1 MLVALSIG
9 LFQATAA
16 IPAAHVAA
24 VPPVTRAAAVRAD
37 HGPVV
42 DGRDDDPIWRV
53 AVPITDFYE
62 FEPVEGKVPRY
73 RTEAKLAYDSRNLYV
88 YVRMFDPEPDKLLRL
103 LSRRDVRGPT
113 DQIKIIVDSYHDRR
127 SGFQFA
133 VNPAGVKRDFSLYN
147 DSNEDIAWDGVWDV
161 ATTVDSLGWTAE
173 FRIPLSQLRYG
184 AADSHTFGVGIWRD
198 IERHKER
205 VSWPRFQRNLAGIA
219 SQLGEVTGFEGL
231 SSPRRLEISPY
242 LLTKNETVFEGS
254 GARHPQR
261 LAAGVDLKFG
271 VSSNLTLD
279 ATVNPDFGQVEADPA
294 QLNLTA
300 FETFFGERRPFFI
313 EGSGLLSMRVNCYVV
328 RDCGNEMLFYSR
340 RIGRAPSLSD
350 RYGDAT
356 SPTGTT
362 ILGAAKLTGRTPS
375 GWSVGVL
382 EAVTGREAGTG
393 DRTIEPRTSYTVAR
407 LTKDF
412 RRGSSG
418 VGVIGTMVQR
428 DNDGWTDDA
437 LRSSAVVGGVDFRH
451 RFAADRFE
459 LSGQLIGSRVAGS
472 PEAIAATQASSVHYF
487 NRPDA
492 ALDFDPT
499 RTSLSGNAQQLRLAK
514 VGGGKVRFET
524 TYQRV
529 SPGFEINDLGFLR
542 RADWQAQASWA
553 QLALQRPGAFY
564 RQLYWN
570 LNQWNEWNTE
580 GLLLE
585 RGFNSNI
592 HFALPN
598 NWWVHAGGSLGGL
611 GAAYCDR
618 CARGGPAVRTDGFTS
633 TWGGIEGDSRMVASP
648 SLWFNASRRDGGRS
662 RSYGIDPSMRFRV
675 SSRWSSSLG
684 VGFGWN
690 EDDRQWYANIVDGEG
705 GTHYTFGR
713 LTQRTAS
720 VVGRVDF
727 TASPDLTV
735 QLYLQPFISKGRFS
749 SIRELADPRAAD
761 YDDRY
766 HPYQGAGADEPAQF
780 NVKQFRSNAVVR
792 WEYRPGSVIFLV
804 WQHGR
809 FDEETRYGERSFT
822 GDLGALFR
830 TPATNTL
837 LLKMSYWFDR

>member
-9 LFQATAA
+9 LFQATAV

-24 VPPVTRAAAVRAD
+24 APPERRAAAVRAD
-37 HGPVV
+37 QSPLV
-42 DGRDDDPIWRV
+42 DGRDDDAIWRV

-62 FEPVEGKVPRY
+62 FEPIEGKVPRY
-73 RTEAKLAYDSRNLYV
+73 RTEARIAYDSRNLYIF
-88 YVRMFDPEPDKLLRL
+88 VRMFDPEPDKLLRL

-113 DQIKIIVDSYHDRR
+113 DQVKVIVDSYHDRR

-133 VNPAGVKRDFSLYN
+133 VNPAGVKLDFSLYN
-147 DSNEDIAWDGVWDV
+147 DSNEDVAWDGVWDV
-161 ATTVDSLGWTAE
+161 GTTVDSLGWTAE

-205 VSWPRFQRNLAGIA
+205 VSWPSFQRNQAGIA

-231 SSPRRLEISPY
+231 PSPRRAEISPY
-242 LLTKNETVFEGS
+242 LLTKNETVFEGT

-261 LAAGVDLKFG
+261 LAGGVDLKFG

-313 EGSGLLSMRVNCYVV
+313 EGGSLLSMRVNCYVV

-375 GWSVGVL
+375 GWSVGLL
-382 EAVTGREAGTG
+382 EAVTGREVGTG

-412 RRGSSG
+412 RRGASG
-418 VGVIGTMVQR
+418 IGVIGTMVQR
-428 DNDGWTDDA
+428 ANDGWTEDA

-451 RFAADRFE
+451 RFARNQFE
-459 LSGQLIGSRVAGS
+459 LSGQLIGSRVAGDPAS
-472 PEAIAATQASSVHYF
+472 IAATQTSSVHYF
-487 NRPDA
+487 QRPDA
-492 ALDFDPT
+492 ELSFDPT
-499 RTSLSGNAQQLRLAK
+499 RTSLSGTAQQLRLAK

-524 TYQRV
+524 SYQRV

-542 RADWQAQASWA
+542 RADWQAQATWM
-553 QLALQRPGAFY
+553 QLAFNQPGPFF
-564 RQLYWN
+564 RQLFWN
-570 LNQWNEWNTE
+570 FNQASEWNTE

-585 RGFNSNI
+585 RSFNTNV
-592 HFALPN
+592 HFSFPN
-598 NWWVHAGGSLGGL
+598 NWWLHGGVTSSGL
-611 GAAYCDR
+611 GEAYCDR
-618 CARGGPAVRTDGFTS
+618 CARGGPAVRTDNFQS
-633 TWGGIEGDSRMVASP
+633 AWGGIEGDSRMVIIP
-648 SLWFNASRRDGGRS
+648 SLWFSTGGRDGGRS
-662 RSYGIDPSMRFRV
+662 RSYSIDPSMRFRV

-684 VGFGWN
+684 LGFGWN
-690 EDDRQWYANIVDGEG
+690 EDDRQWYDNVVDAG
-705 GTHYTFGR
+705 GATHYTFGR

-720 VVGRVDF
+720 VVGRVDY

-749 SIRELADPRAAD
+749 NIRELADPRAAD

-766 HPYQGAGADEPAQF
+766 RPYAGAGDPAEF

-792 WEYRPGSVIFLV
+792 WEYRPGSAIFLV

-809 FDEETRYGERSFT
+809 FDRETRYGERSFS

-830 TPATNTL
+830 TPATNTF
-837 LLKMSYWFDR
+837 LLKMSYWINR